1 MSAADGPRSRRTPP
15 SGGKSRNAA
24 GRTKSGKP
32 RPGTG
37 GQGRRKLEGKGPTPP
52 AAQRPGHPAQKRAS
66 ASGSG
71 SGSRRS
77 GDASGSGSRR
87 SGDASGSGSRRYGD
101 ASTGSRRYG
110 DASTGSRRYGDATG
124 SGSPPASPGARRTQR
139 GAGEAAE
146 FVAGRNPVVESL
158 RARVPSAVLYVGA
171 RISRDERVDEAIKL
185 AADRGVPVLEAGAA
199 ELDRLTG
206 GAVHQGLA
214 LRVRAYDYAH
224 PDDLLARAADAGQLP
239 LIAALD
245 GVTDP
250 RNLGAIARSA
260 AAFGAHGVVVPARRG
275 AGVTA
280 GAWKASAGALARV
293 PVARAANL
301 SRALQSYR
309 DAGVFVAGLDAAGE
323 VTIRDLDLATAP
335 LVLVTGSEG
344 RGLSRIVTQA
354 CDVLV
359 RIPIAASTESLNAG
373 VATGIAL
380 YEVAAIRS
388 RLRLRCLAGVA
399 QLAAQPSCKR
409 SRKVAL
415 SWPYSVQRANPGTYP
430 VREHK
435 QRRSSPLAAHNG
447 KGDPGMLTPWRM
459 SRARVTCER
468 PSGPV
473 SRGPMRCKPADGQ
486 RSGCCGGP
494 GVGRLDLEVG
504 QPP

>member
-1 MSAADGPRSRRTPP
+1 LSAADGPRSRRTPP
-15 SGGKSRNAA
+15 AGGKSRNAA

-77 GDASGSGSRR
+77 ADASGSGSRR
-87 SGDASGSGSRRYGD
+87 SGDASGPGSRRYGD
-101 ASTGSRRYG
+101 AS
-110 DASTGSRRYGDATG
+110 AGSRRYGDATG
-124 SGSPPASPGARRTQR
+124 SGSSPASPGARRTQR

-245 GVTDP
+245 SVTDP

-323 VTIRDLDLATAP
+323 VAIRDLDLATAP

-380 YEVAAIRS
+380 YEVAAIREG
-388 RLRLRCLAGVA
+388 LG
-399 QLAAQPSCKR
+399 
-409 SRKVAL
+409 
-415 SWPYSVQRANPGTYP
+415 
-430 VREHK
+430 
-435 QRRSSPLAAHNG
+435 
-447 KGDPGMLTPWRM
+447 RM
-459 SRARVTCER
+459 DR
-468 PSGPV
+468 P
-473 SRGPMRCKPADGQ
+473 A
-486 RSGCCGGP
+486 
-494 GVGRLDLEVG
+494 
-504 QPP
+504 